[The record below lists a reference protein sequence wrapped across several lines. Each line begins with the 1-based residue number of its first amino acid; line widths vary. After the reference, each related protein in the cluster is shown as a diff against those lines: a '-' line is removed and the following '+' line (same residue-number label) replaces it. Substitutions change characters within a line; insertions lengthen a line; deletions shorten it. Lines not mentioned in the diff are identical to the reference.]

1 LFHSKDCLTL
11 LCHTLCTALPSS
23 LVLDTTGLHLV
34 CEDFGAVLLG
44 LGLVDVLHEYT
55 LVLENVTL

>member
-1 LFHSKDCLTL
+1 M
-11 LCHTLCTALPSS
+11 LPTITD

-34 CEDFGAVLLG
+34 GEDFRAVLLS
-44 LGLVDVLHEYT
+44 LGFVDVLHEYT